1 MKFLIGNSFPLN
13 LIRRPVHIVP
23 EKLEHLQSL
32 LAAGNWKSFW
42 GHPNTLQAV
51 NQLTG
56 FDLSPEME
64 RPALSVDETG
74 FPQLYGESFSVC
86 WILSATLQNG
96 LRPSLKS
103 ELVENDIVQWR
114 VLRMEWEDSCLK

>member
-23 EKLEHLQSL
+23 ETLENLRNM

-42 GHPNTLQAV
+42 GHSNTLQTV
-51 NQLTG
+51 NELTG
-56 FDLSPEME
+56 FDLSPKME
-64 RPALSVDETG
+64 RPALSIDEMG

-86 WILSATLQNG
+86 WILSAELQNG
-96 LRPSLKS
+96 FRPSLKS
-103 ELVENDIVQWR
+103 ELGREDIIQWR
-114 VLRMEWEDSCLK
+114 VLRMEWEDLCLK